1 VTKDSQSKDQQ
12 PNNPLHGLTLEA
24 VVTQLVESYG
34 FPYLAE
40 RVKINCFKSDPSIKS
55 SLKFLRRTLWARE
68 QVEKLYVA
76 KFIKAQGKAVGT
88 PPKARPKPAKTD
100 ARPVTAQPGTK
111 VTLSMPVIASPLP
124 LPLPLPVAAK
134 PKPAAP
140 NPVAKPEPKSEPKPN
155 PWASGAYKKS

>member
-1 VTKDSQSKDQQ
+1 MTKDSQSEHQQ

-24 VVTQLVESYG
+24 VVTQLVDSYG

-76 KFIKAQGKAVGT
+76 KFAKAGYPPRHKPVPT
-88 PPKARPKPAKTD
+88 KSKPKAKSSQVVPTPQPETTPAK
-100 ARPVTAQPGTK
+100 PV
-111 VTLSMPVIASPLP
+111 SP
-124 LPLPLPVAAK
+124 
-134 PKPAAP
+134 
-140 NPVAKPEPKSEPKPN
+140 PN